1 MSLFLAVS
9 AALFSVEV
17 RLSHGSNISVLPER
31 CEMPGA
37 VHASLCL
44 RCDARDKYLTNPE
57 KMKLNNIVR
66 QQR

>member
-17 RLSHGSNISVLPER
+17 RLSHRSNTSVLSER
-31 CEMPGA
+31 CEILGA
-37 VHASLCL
+37 VHVSLGL

-66 QQR
+66 QQ